1 MAPRNGGGT
10 YSIPSTVVLG
20 TTINSG
26 VENANNAD
34 IASALTGSLP
44 RNGEAGM
51 TGQLKA
57 ASGTIDAPG
66 YAFDSDRDC
75 GQYRI
80 GADNIGYAIA
90 GAKVLDLSASG
101 LGVTGALSATS
112 AITKNGVAVEC
123 FAAGTVMLFVQTA
136 APTGWTKG
144 STHNDKAL
152 RLVTGAAGTGG
163 STAFTTV
170 FAART
175 IGQANLPNVTLTA
188 TSNGNHTHTTTAV
201 ELSAYGAGAVIG
213 VRLNGG
219 AGSAAN
225 VSTTGAHTHDV
236 PLGGSGTAMDFAVNY
251 VDVILATK
259 D

>member
-1 MAPRNGGGT
+1 MAPRNGSGT

-20 TTINSG
+20 TTINSA
-26 VENANNAD
+26 VENANNDD

-51 TGQLKA
+51 TGQFKA
-57 ASGTIDAPG
+57 ASGTVAEPG
-66 YAFDSDRDC
+66 ITFGSDLDC
-75 GQYRI
+75 GFYRI
-80 GADNIGYAIA
+80 GADNIGGAVA
-90 GAKVLDLSASG
+90 GAKVLDISASG
-101 LGVTGALSATS
+101 LGVTGAL
-112 AITKNGVAVEC
+112 TKSGVSVEA
-123 FAAGTVMLFVQTA
+123 FASGTVMLFVQTA

-175 IGQANLPNVTLTA
+175 IAQANLPNVNLSSASLSASTTLSGVTNLIVGGNSSA
-188 TSNGNHTHTTTAV
+188 PGGGNHAGTSLSTPTA
-201 ELSAYGAGAVIG
+201 
-213 VRLNGG
+213 
-219 AGSAAN
+219 
-225 VSTTGAHTHDV
+225 STTISGFV